1 MTLNIKDPEA
11 HKLARTLAEVTGE
24 SMTHAV
30 TVALRERLD
39 RVKKSRKSASR
50 AAQLLAIGRDFA
62 SGLQG
67 ANIDHADL
75 LYDDQGLPK

>member
-62 SGLQG
+62 SDLQG
-67 ANIDHADL
+67 PNIDHADL
-75 LYDDQGLPK
+75 LYDDQGLPR

>member
-11 HKLARTLAEVTGE
+11 HKLARTLAEITGE
-24 SMTHAV
+24 SMTLAV
-30 TVALRERLD
+30 TVSLRERLD
-39 RVKKSRKSASR
+39 RVKKSRKSDSR